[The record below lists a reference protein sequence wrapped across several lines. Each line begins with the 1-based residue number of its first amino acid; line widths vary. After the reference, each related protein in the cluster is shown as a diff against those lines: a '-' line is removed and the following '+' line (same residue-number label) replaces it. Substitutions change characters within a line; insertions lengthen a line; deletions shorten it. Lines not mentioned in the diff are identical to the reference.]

1 MATEKKPMTK
11 TQIVAH
17 FAEKFSITKKEA
29 AAYMDEYA
37 NLAYTETK
45 KVGAFT
51 LPGIGKLTKVRRK
64 ARMGRNPKTGESMKI
79 KAKTVAKMRLL
90 KACKDSIVPPKV

>member
-11 TQIVAH
+11 TQIVAY
-17 FAEKFSITKKEA
+17 FAEKFNITKKDA
-29 AAYMDEYA
+29 AAFLEEYA
-37 NLAYTETK
+37 SLATSQTK

-51 LPGIGKLTKVRRK
+51 MPGIGKLTKANRK
-64 ARMGRNPKTGESMKI
+64 ARMGRNPKTGEQMKI

-90 KACKDSIVPPKV
+90 KACKDSIVPPKK